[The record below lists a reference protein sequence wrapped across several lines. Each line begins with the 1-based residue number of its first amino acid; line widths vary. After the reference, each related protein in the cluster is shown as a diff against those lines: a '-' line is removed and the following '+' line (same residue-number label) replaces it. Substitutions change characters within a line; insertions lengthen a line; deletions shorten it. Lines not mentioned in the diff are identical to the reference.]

1 MAHDKGQVEALK
13 RVREQLLELL
23 RSTLWGT
30 EPSMELFEGSV
41 DLGALITESKK
52 QSVMGSIYLQLE
64 KLPEKLPKAA
74 MMRLHTLST
83 LNRTMQLKQLQVVDI
98 VTKRLQ
104 AGGIERPVL
113 LKGAG
118 VMMNYLDPG
127 VRQCGDIDL
136 YVGKEHY
143 EAACAMAASWDESIT
158 DKKSKSLKHFH
169 IHFDG
174 ISVEIHRK
182 ATSSYNISRNASA
195 FERWCVEH
203 LEGDDLRRVNIEGV
217 DIYLPPYNYDA
228 IYIFYH
234 AWDHFCSYGISFR
247 QICDWSRYLSV
258 YCDQI
263 DREELAADLER
274 FGLVRPWSYFAGV
287 ATTCLGLDQSAIV
300 SFDSS
305 KDWRTERVC
314 EKIWRGGNFGQFDDR
329 NATGKGYN
337 IFVRKFINSLSLFN
351 SFTFLFS
358 IDRRYSMNYLFRA
371 PFKHIVGNIAE
382 AYYTLTSK

>member
-1 MAHDKGQVEALK
+1 MTHNKGQVDALV

-30 EPSMELFEGSV
+30 EPSIELFEGSI
-41 DLGALITESKK
+41 DLGAIVAESKK
-52 QSVMGSIYLQLE
+52 QSVLSSIYVQLD
-64 KLPEKLPKAA
+64 KLPQKLPKTTILS
-74 MMRLHTLST
+74 LHTLT
-83 LNRTMQLKQLQVVDI
+83 TRNRTMQLKQLQVIDK

-136 YVGKEHY
+136 YVGKEQY
-143 EAACAMAASWDESIT
+143 EEACKIAASWDECIT

-169 IHFDG
+169 IHFEG

-182 ATSSYNISRNASA
+182 VISSTNISRNASA
-195 FERWCVEH
+195 FERWCVES
-203 LEGDDLRRVNIEGV
+203 LEGDDLRRVNIGGV
-217 DIYLPPYNYDA
+217 EIYLPPYNFDA

-234 AWDHFCSYGISFR
+234 AWDHFCTYGISFR
-247 QICDWSRYLSV
+247 QISDWCRFLSV
-258 YCDQI
+258 YRDQI
-263 DREELAADLER
+263 DREKLAADLKR
-274 FGLVRPWSYFAGV
+274 FGLVRPWGYFAGV
-287 ATTCLGLDQSAIV
+287 ATTCLGLDQSALV

-314 EKIWRGGNFGQFDDR
+314 EKIWRCGNFGHFDDR

-337 IFVRKFINSLSLFN
+337 IFVRKLVNFFSLFN
-351 SFTFLFS
+351 SFAFLFS
-358 IDRRYSMNYLFRA
+358 IDRRYSMNYLFRT
-371 PFKHIVGNIAE
+371 PLKHLKTNIAE
-382 AYYTLTSK
+382 AYYTLTHK